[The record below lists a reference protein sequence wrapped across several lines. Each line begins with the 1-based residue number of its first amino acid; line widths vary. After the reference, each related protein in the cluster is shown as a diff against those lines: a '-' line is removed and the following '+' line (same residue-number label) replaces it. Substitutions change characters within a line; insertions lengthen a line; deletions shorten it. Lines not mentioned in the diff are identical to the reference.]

1 MQGKEPDVDASGTV
15 KAECV
20 TGEALEVRWY
30 NTFVEDSFEDTRAGV
45 CQCSYGGTAAACE
58 VKGGVAKPEVDPRD
72 PKPYTYP
79 SQVIKVAGKDIKI
92 DITSAAEQ
100 VDDPNEIIIGVQG
113 DVAGCISDEDY
124 AEDPPKEKPEEPVVP
139 CKVGGK
145 KPAGGKKPNKSPG
158 KNPGTKQPANGKGSK
173 RNGRKGRGKQSR
185 GQKSKKKKSKGKKS
199 KGKQSKGKVTK
210 KKTIVG

>member
-1 MQGKEPDVDASGTV
+1 M
-15 KAECV
+15 

-124 AEDPPKEKPEEPVVP
+124 AEDPPKRRSLRSLWCLARWVARSRQVARSQTSRLVRIQERSSQKTGRDPRGMAERGE
-139 CKVGGK
+139 GSR
-145 KPAGGKKPNKSPG
+145 AGGRRVR
-158 KNPGTKQPANGKGSK
+158 K
-173 RNGRKGRGKQSR
+173 RRARVRRAGAGREKERRARVRRARESRARGK
-185 GQKSKKKKSKGKKS
+185 
-199 KGKQSKGKVTK
+199 
-210 KKTIVG
+210 